1 MFDLAEM
8 LKGVSN
14 PDTAA
19 REQIEYLPIDDLVGD
34 KSNFY
39 ALSGLND
46 LADNISTIGLQQP
59 LRVRPCTGKN
69 GEPKYRIVSG
79 HRRYNA
85 LKLLRAE
92 EPARGWDSVPCI
104 VEDDDVSE
112 AMQEL
117 RLIYANSGTRRMS
130 AFEIERQAERVKDLL
145 CQLRNEGME
154 FSGRMRD
161 HVAQACQISATKL
174 ARLEAIR
181 KHLSED
187 VYEEFWRPGRITE
200 TAAYELSQYEPEL
213 QEKTMNS
220 LWKKAREKGKACRFT
235 EADIKAEANK
245 IIKKQQ
251 HPINGAFKELD
262 KIMAEADNRQKEE
275 VSIPDKMKK
284 RPDAPQED
292 VSGMDTADA
301 QTVPKPK
308 WFTGIPSQSGS
319 YWCNVKQRSG
329 LTNRHRLDWDGDSWL
344 IHSTTCAIASGSVV
358 LGWWPLPK

>member
-14 PDTAA
+14 PDTMA
-19 REQIEYLPIDDLVGD
+19 RERIEYLPIDDLVGD

-187 VYEEFWRPGRITE
+187 VYEEFWRTGRITE
-200 TAAYELSQYEPEL
+200 TAAYELSQYEAEL

-220 LWKKAREKGKACRFT
+220 LWTKACAEGKAIRFT
-235 EADIKAEANK
+235 EADIKAEAGR
-245 IIKKQQ
+245 ILKKQR
-251 HPINGAFKELD
+251 D
-262 KIMAEADNRQKEE
+262 
-275 VSIPDKMKK
+275 VSIPDTQEEE
-284 RPDAPQED
+284 PED
-292 VSGMDTADA
+292 VSIPDTIRSEPEDVSIPDTREAEPE
-301 QTVPKPK
+301 TVSDSDTFTAPPK
-308 WFTGIPSQSGS
+308 WQTGEPPFEGPYLCKVTIGADPLP
-319 YWCNVKQRSG
+319 RSF
-329 LTNRHRLDWDGDSWL
+329 RLDREAGEWMIPGAFDS
-344 IHSTTCAIASGSVV
+344 IDESTTVT
-358 LGWWPLPK
+358 GWWPVPED